1 MTTPAQSQPANDRTA
16 RLNMRI
22 SPDALDTLREAAA
35 AQQQDV
41 TSFVLGA
48 AMERARDVLLTDRV
62 MRLSP
67 AGMDQI
73 EAALDAEPRVIPELA
88 AAIRKSRAQFGP
100 RLWSPPSNVS
110 EADTPR

>member
-1 MTTPAQSQPANDRTA
+1 META
-16 RLNMRI
+16 PQERSSRLNMRI
-22 SPDALDTLREAAA
+22 SPDALALIREAAA

-48 AMERARDVLLTDRV
+48 AMERAREVLMTDRV

-73 EAALDAEPRVIPELA
+73 EAALTEEPHVIPELA
-88 AAIRKSRAQFGP
+88 AAIRTVRAGWTATAEP
-100 RLWSPPSNVS
+100 GDHDAVRY
-110 EADTPR
+110 TPRA

>member
-1 MTTPAQSQPANDRTA
+1 MTPPAQTPTTTDRSA

-22 SPDALDTLREAAA
+22 SRDALDTIREAAA

-48 AMERARDVLLTDRV
+48 AMERARDVLMTDRV

-73 EAALDAEPRVIPELA
+73 EAALDEEPRVIPELA
-88 AAIRKSRAQFGP
+88 AAIRKVREQFEEQGA
-100 RLWSPPSNVS
+100 W
-110 EADTPR
+110 TPVAR